1 MIGGSA
7 AWANPTPSVSQIEK
21 QIAEL
26 WAKVEPQVEKYNQV
40 HEQFAKN
47 KAKQAA
53 LQKQIEPLQNQVELA
68 QLRVGVIAAEVYKGG
83 NADAMNA
90 VLVSGDPEALVE
102 QLTMLDAL
110 ARDQQRQV
118 QGVANLKSKYDAQ
131 KAPIDALV
139 TTLAKQDS
147 ELAGQ
152 QKTINAQINQLQ
164 ALRMKAYGAN
174 GSTGTY
180 RPWTCPATYDTSAGY
195 KAAAFACS
203 QAGKPYVWAQDGPS
217 SYDCSGLTL
226 ASWAKVGVYLYHN
239 AAVQYDSMK
248 HVSRANLKI
257 GDLVFYNGLSHVA
270 IYEGAGKIMQAPAP
284 GDHIRMSL
292 IDDPGRIYG
301 YGRPNA

>member
-21 QIAEL
+21 QIADL
-26 WAKVEPQVEKYNQV
+26 WGKVEPQVEKYNQV

-53 LQKQIEPLQNQVELA
+53 LQKQIEPLATQVELA

-118 QGVANLKSKYDAQ
+118 QGVADLKSKYDAQ
-131 KAPIDALV
+131 KAPIDTLV
-139 TTLAKQDS
+139 STLARQDAD
-147 ELAGQ
+147 LAAQ
-152 QKTINAQINQLQ
+152 QKTINSQINQLQ

-203 QAGKPYVWAQDGPS
+203 QAGKPYIWAADGPG

-239 AAVQYDSMK
+239 AAVQYHSMK

-270 IYEGAGKIMQAPAP
+270 IYEGAGKVMQAPAP

-292 IDDPGRIYG
+292 IDDPGSIYG